1 MKKLLEEIGQKC
13 YDSWGGKTGE
23 ERKANVLKLLA
34 KKLPMYSEKLGIPQ
48 VKILEAWEKARN
60 VNTVNWYQ
68 EANFPDLGEVIVLET
83 LGEFKEKFP
92 SHKSICP
99 CCNGVSTD
107 YYECNS
113 AEIIDKKKNKV
124 CDWKVFG
131 LFGDMGK
138 GVKVFVKD
146 KFFESPKPTTIFK
159 PIELSELVEA

>member
-1 MKKLLEEIGQKC
+1 MEKLLEQIGQKA
-13 YDSWGGKTGE
+13 YDSWGGQVGE
-23 ERKANVLKLLA
+23 ERKKSVLDLLA
-34 KKLPMYSEKLGIPQ
+34 KKLPHYSEKIGIPQ
-48 VKILEAWEKARN
+48 EKILQAWENARN

-68 EANFPDLGEVIVLET
+68 ESKFPDLDQVIVLDT
-83 LGEFKEKFP
+83 LQQFNEKFP

-99 CCNGVSTD
+99 CCGGESND

-113 AEIIDKKKNKV
+113 GKIIDKKGKV

-146 KFFESPKPTTIFK
+146 KFFESPFPTTIFK
-159 PIELSELVEA
+159 PIELTV